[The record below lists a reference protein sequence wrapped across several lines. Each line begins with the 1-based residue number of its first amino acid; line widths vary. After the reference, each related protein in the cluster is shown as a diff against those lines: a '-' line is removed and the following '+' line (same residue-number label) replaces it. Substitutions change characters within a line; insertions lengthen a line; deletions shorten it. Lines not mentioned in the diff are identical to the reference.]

1 VYIASMSIGAE
12 HRRQTRR
19 RLNLRR
25 GRNDR
30 ISVRY
35 LTRIE
40 FTCIRWRLR
49 VDLRSSDWVAH
60 VLAAM
65 RFVLPYRIR
74 GRRGQRGVRELVSE
88 VIMQAT
94 SAPPEEY
101 SQWRAV
107 LEHLHVYALDGR
119 LRRIS
124 PAGLRR
130 EIRRARQGQV
140 D

>member
-1 VYIASMSIGAE
+1 
-12 HRRQTRR
+12 
-19 RLNLRR
+19 
-25 GRNDR
+25 
-30 ISVRY
+30 
-35 LTRIE
+35 
-40 FTCIRWRLR
+40 
-49 VDLRSSDWVAH
+49 
-60 VLAAM
+60 M